1 MEKIKVGDAPFR
13 RNLKGWR
20 LGLLASVAAAAMMAP
35 TAWAADAAD
44 QQTTASDQAAE
55 QGDAAESYNML
66 EEILVTARRRTE
78 GVFSTPMA
86 ITALS
91 SEALKVQGID
101 SVSDLDHSVPNL
113 NITRFGVGNP
123 SHAAIFIRGIGIQD
137 HIITTDPG
145 VALYVDGVYLG
156 RQMGAN
162 LDLAN
167 VERVEV
173 LRGPQGTLYGRNSIG
188 GAVNIITRK
197 PGDEE
202 GFEFDLQAGTRERVA
217 GSFYGNFALADNLDM
232 SVSGRVTR
240 RDGIGRAL
248 RIVERVRKVGEILE
262 VSGRVA
268 VRWQAADNF
277 ELLWTADG
285 VQGEYGQSPS
295 TAEIIPGLDQPG
307 VFAATGNGFFTDP
320 IGPATG
326 LPGGPLKASDIAAD
340 PDDTNTSVA
349 ILLAQSNA
357 SYGSSLTGTLDIDEH
372 LSLKTLGSYRHED
385 YRGGLD
391 DETAFQDFQ
400 SFPERG
406 QANQVSLEAQLNGE
420 YGNLDFV
427 GGVYYFNEDGF
438 TFSGVNTFITHG
450 DTFDINQTTNSYA
463 GYFHAG
469 FRFTDRL
476 KLGGGIRWTHDKK
489 RADALFTNFPW
500 FLPPPVG
507 NGNGTPGSAQ
517 REFRVN
523 SWSRVT
529 WDTSLTYDLSDNVH
543 LYYTDSKGYQNGGYP
558 ARPFGGPS
566 QFTAF
571 DPTTARNHE
580 FGIKGR
586 PTDFWQTAISLFLTN
601 YNNLPLQFS
610 APSEAGFVTITENAG
625 KSRSKGF
632 EFESTLVAGPFSLQT
647 SIGYLDA
654 QIRKVKPGTIGTKV
668 GDRPTLSPRWTLSV
682 GPQFRNE
689 LANGDVVTVR
699 VDYSYRSAMFGQS
712 INNAFNRIAGRDLTN
727 FLVSYENVQN
737 GWTLAAY
744 GENIFNEK
752 YDVGRLDQFFSG
764 FTEVI
769 LNNDRSEFGIK
780 FSKRFGGL

>member
-1 MEKIKVGDAPFR
+1 M
-13 RNLKGWR
+13 
-20 LGLLASVAAAAMMAP
+20 
-35 TAWAADAAD
+35 
-44 QQTTASDQAAE
+44 
-55 QGDAAESYNML
+55 
-66 EEILVTARRRTE
+66 
-78 GVFSTPMA
+78 
-86 ITALS
+86 
-91 SEALKVQGID
+91 
-101 SVSDLDHSVPNL
+101 
-113 NITRFGVGNP
+113 
-123 SHAAIFIRGIGIQD
+123 
-137 HIITTDPG
+137 
-145 VALYVDGVYLG
+145 
-156 RQMGAN
+156 
-162 LDLAN
+162 
-167 VERVEV
+167 
-173 LRGPQGTLYGRNSIG
+173 
-188 GAVNIITRK
+188 
-197 PGDEE
+197 
-202 GFEFDLQAGTRERVA
+202 
-217 GSFYGNFALADNLDM
+217 
-232 SVSGRVTR
+232 
-240 RDGIGRAL
+240 
-248 RIVERVRKVGEILE
+248 
-262 VSGRVA
+262 
-268 VRWQAADNF
+268 
-277 ELLWTADG
+277 
-285 VQGEYGQSPS
+285 
-295 TAEIIPGLDQPG
+295 
-307 VFAATGNGFFTDP
+307 
-320 IGPATG
+320 
-326 LPGGPLKASDIAAD
+326 PGGPLKASDFAAD

-357 SYGSSLTGTLDIDEH
+357 AYGSSLTGTLDIDEH

-420 YGNLDFV
+420 YGDLDFV

-438 TFSGVNTFITHG
+438 TFSGVNTFISHG

-469 FRFTDRL
+469 YQATDRL

-500 FLPPPVG
+500 FLPAPVG

-529 WDTSLTYDLSDNVH
+529 WDGSLTYDLTDDVH

-571 DPTTARNHE
+571 DPTTA
-580 FGIKGR
+580 
-586 PTDFWQTAISLFLTN
+586 
-601 YNNLPLQFS
+601 
-610 APSEAGFVTITENAG
+610 
-625 KSRSKGF
+625 
-632 EFESTLVAGPFSLQT
+632 LVSGPFSLQT

-654 QIRKVKPGTIGTKV
+654 EIRKVKPGTVGTKV

-689 LANGDVVTVR
+689 LANGDVLTVR

-712 INNAFNRIAGRDLTN
+712 VNNEFNRIAGRDLTN
-727 FLVSYENVQN
+727 FLVSYENLDN
-737 GWTLAAY
+737 GWTLSAY

-764 FTEVI
+764 FTEII